1 MAIQYTIASEGD
13 TLLVN
18 AAGYDETLEEVQ
30 EYALAVIDACRENG
44 CTRVLC
50 DETAL
55 EYRLGTFDTYQSA
68 QFVATYGAQIEKVAI
83 VCSPRFSA
91 DARFWEDVAVNRG
104 LTVRVFREGD
114 AARAWLRGGRPSQ

>member
-13 TLLVN
+13 TLLVS
-18 AAGYDETLEEVQ
+18 AAGYDETLDEVQ
-30 EYALAVIDACRENG
+30 AYALAVINACQENG

-55 EYRLGTFDTYQSA
+55 EYRLGTIDTYQSA
-68 QFVATYGAQIEKVAI
+68 QFVAAHGAQIEMVAI
-83 VCSPRFSA
+83 VCSPRFSV

-114 AARAWLRGGRPSQ
+114 AARMWLRGGRASQ